1 MMMMMQQATTT
12 TTRAMKVCHKGATSS
27 GRRCATRMMVKA
39 NNNAKVAK
47 VAGVAGVA
55 VTAGTTLA
63 AQGALAANEAY
74 QVAATFNLEDGQVF
88 GAVFIS
94 LIAGILAT
102 RLGTELY
109 K

>member
-1 MMMMMQQATTT
+1 MRQKNNSNNNRTRMNNNVGLAGALALTTT
-12 TTRAMKVCHKGATSS
+12 TLGA
-27 GRRCATRMMVKA
+27 KA
-39 NNNAKVAK
+39 AF
-47 VAGVAGVA
+47 
-55 VTAGTTLA
+55 
-63 AQGALAANEAY
+63 AANEVY
-74 QVAATFNLEDGQVF
+74 EVAATFNLEDGQVF

>member
-1 MMMMMQQATTT
+1 MRSTSVQA
-12 TTRAMKVCHKGATSS
+12 AF
-27 GRRCATRMMVKA
+27 
-39 NNNAKVAK
+39 
-47 VAGVAGVA
+47 
-55 VTAGTTLA
+55 
-63 AQGALAANEAY
+63 AANEVY
-74 QVAATFNLEDGQVF
+74 EVAATFNLEDGQVF